1 MPIYEYKCLDCQREF
16 DALRSM
22 KDADAPIACKHCQ
35 SSNNKRKLSTC
46 YSQSDGHA
54 VAGSG
59 GGCGN
64 CGGGSCGSCGHSH

>member
-1 MPIYEYKCLDCQREF
+1 MPIYEYVCQDCHHEF

-22 KDADAPIACKHCQ
+22 KDADQPIACKFCQ
-35 SSNNKRKLSTC
+35 SQNNKRKLSKC
-46 YSQSDGHA
+46 YAQRGGHA
-54 VAGSG
+54 VAGNT